1 MAILKEDIF
10 SWCKLVVFLS
20 PAPQPPVKIFP
31 IHVQSGCQQA
41 IAHLASWL
49 SRVPMAI
56 LPSGFSSPNQG
67 LFRHVPC
74 GFQLFCWSFHP
85 PMRKTTNLC
94 DNNIDCKK
102 KCFMVCLYF
111 TLLFRV
117 TFSDV
122 MEISPPKSLKKEKL
136 WRKSRQKKKKKQNQH
151 TCWYGNQ
158 TVNDCNFS
166 LLLKFHKPPS
176 FPKGRLPP
184 REGHF
189 ARLTLH
195 HCSSFAVEQKS
206 TALDAKCP

>member
-1 MAILKEDIF
+1 
-10 SWCKLVVFLS
+10 
-20 PAPQPPVKIFP
+20 
-31 IHVQSGCQQA
+31 
-41 IAHLASWL
+41 
-49 SRVPMAI
+49 MAI

-85 PMRKTTNLC
+85 PICKATNSC
-94 DNNIDCKK
+94 DNNIDCTK

-136 WRKSRQKKKKKQNQH
+136 WRKSRQKKKKKQH

-189 ARLTLH
+189 ARPALY

-206 TALDAKCP
+206 TALDAKCPKSKTQQDHYAISFHWVPRGLLKKRLRQHVLWSLQPRDGVDATPPQSTGFLNF